1 MTYKNFLTIASIL
14 AFLFGLGF
22 VLMPGPLV
30 SFYGVDLNAA
40 GTLIGQL
47 YGAALLGF
55 GLLNWFGRD
64 FGDDGAKQA
73 VLTVNL
79 ASDALGFI
87 FALMGQLGGVPGV
100 NALGWSTVL
109 IYLLL
114 AAGFAYLRFFS
125 R

>member
-22 VLMPGPLV
+22 VLMPGQLV

-40 GTLIGQL
+40 GTLIAQL

-55 GLLNWFGRD
+55 GLLNWFARD

-73 VLTVNL
+73 VLTANL

-114 AAGFAYLRFFS
+114 AAGFAYLRFFA

>member
-22 VLMPGPLV
+22 ALMPGQLV

-55 GLLNWFGRD
+55 GLLNWFARD

-87 FALMGQLGGVPGV
+87 FALMGQLGGKSRSAKKLRSAKL
-100 NALGWSTVL
+100 N
-109 IYLLL
+109 L
-114 AAGFAYLRFFS
+114 AKARAARHKKVAA
-125 R
+125 